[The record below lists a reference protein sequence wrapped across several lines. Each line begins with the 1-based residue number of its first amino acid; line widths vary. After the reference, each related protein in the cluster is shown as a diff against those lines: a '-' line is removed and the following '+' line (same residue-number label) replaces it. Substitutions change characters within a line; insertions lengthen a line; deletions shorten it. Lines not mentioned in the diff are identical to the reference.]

1 MIIIDDIYKRY
12 KTKDGPGQWILNG
25 ISLNIPSKL
34 NVGIIGKNGAGK
46 STLLRLIGGVD
57 HPTKG
62 SIERKTRVSW
72 PMGLG
77 SGLQPSL
84 TGRQNAKF
92 ICRIYGHEADLVDK
106 ITYIQDFA
114 EIGSAFDEPIRTY
127 STGMRSRLQFA
138 LSLAVDFDVYISD
151 EVTAAGDASFRKK
164 AADAFRNL
172 IGKSSLIMAA
182 HGESTLKEFCKSGI
196 WLHEG
201 QAHWFDDI
209 NDALREYKKNE
220 LTNEVNKAISR
231 DSQQLEYNGLSKE
244 NAEIFHQGLLIL
256 NSGLNGDPM
265 KVLHNEG
272 SHAINVAKEI
282 GMNLANITTIKN
294 LGFDLLPNKIPLLI
308 KYNPSTDQYI
318 ELYDLNSQ
326 CFKSILSPSI
336 N

>member
-12 KTKDGPGQWILNG
+12 KTKDGPGRWVLNG
-25 ISLNIPSKL
+25 ISLTIPPNQ

-62 SIERKTRVSW
+62 SIQRKTRISW

-92 ICRIYGHEADLVDK
+92 ICRIYGHESDLIDR
-106 ITYIQDFA
+106 IAFIEDFA
-114 EIGSAFDEPIRTY
+114 EIGTAFDEPIRTY
-127 STGMRSRLQFA
+127 SSGMRSRLQFA

-172 IGKSSLIMAA
+172 VGKSSLIMAA

-201 QAHWFDDI
+201 KAHWFDDI
-209 NDALREYKKNE
+209 NDALIEYKKSE
-220 LTNEVNKAISR
+220 LNHQIDKALSPKLEHQEVNGI
-231 DSQQLEYNGLSKE
+231 SKE
-244 NAEIFHQGLLIL
+244 MAEVFQKGLALL
-256 NSGLNGDPM
+256 NKGLNGCPDRIG
-265 KVLHNEG
+265 HEEG
-272 SHAINVAKEI
+272 SHAIIVAKEI
-282 GMNLANITTIKN
+282 GMNLANIGMIKN
-294 LGFDLLPNKIPLLI
+294 LGFTLLPNKKPLLI
-308 KYNPSTDQYI
+308 KYNPAADQYV

-326 CFKSILSPSI
+326 CVKITASTP
-336 N
+336 